1 MTIQP
6 TTTSLAPLEYFR
18 AQGFISADEQ
28 ALVASLFDPQFVF
41 ADALGIAESV
51 HVQIKCADVKALPVD
66 EIAAQ
71 GVIAQRTMKNFH
83 KFSFPGGLAV
93 IFTSGPIAEEDLI
106 PGAVT
111 RALPFVDHLGIDLRE
126 DTTDTRGI
134 YEALPEKAVAAGWR
148 HVRQGGPSEPVRG
161 CSCEV
166 PEKSWLYPPDG
177 PGGFGRPIEFAFGE
191 LEVVAEDNGCDYRPI
206 DPIHPL
212 ARLVP
217 KVNATRAPQ
226 LITLSSRPR

>member
-1 MTIQP
+1 MSSQP
-6 TTTSLAPLEYFR
+6 TAQSLAPLEFFR
-18 AQGFISADEQ
+18 SEGFISADEQ
-28 ALVASLFDPQFVF
+28 ALIASLFEPGFVF
-41 ADALGIAESV
+41 ADALSIAESI
-51 HVQIKCADVKALPVD
+51 HVQIKCDDVTALPVAK
-66 EIAAQ
+66 IAAQ
-71 GVIAQRTMKNFH
+71 GVTSQRTMKNFH
-83 KFSFPGGLAV
+83 KFSFPGGLGV

-111 RALPFVDHLGIDLRE
+111 RDLPFVDHLGIDLRE
-126 DTTDTRGI
+126 DSEHSRAI
-134 YEALPEKAVAAGWR
+134 YDALPGKGTAAGWR
-148 HVRQGGPSEPVRG
+148 HVRQGGPNEPVRG

-177 PGGFGRPIEFAFGE
+177 PDGFGRPIEFAFGE

-206 DPIHPL
+206 DPVHPL

-226 LITLSSRPR
+226 LITLSTRP